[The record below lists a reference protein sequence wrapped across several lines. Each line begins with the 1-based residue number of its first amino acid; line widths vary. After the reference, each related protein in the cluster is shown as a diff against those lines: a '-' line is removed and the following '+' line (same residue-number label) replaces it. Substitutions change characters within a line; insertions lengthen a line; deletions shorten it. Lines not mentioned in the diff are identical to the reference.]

1 MFRFRRSKI
10 AKQSFLV
17 SNSKTRAV
25 SIVLPFSDHGF
36 APDVK
41 PALKKNFHITLY
53 VFLFNSGSIL
63 KKLNLQFDD
72 FLPQSL
78 RDQLGI
84 KPASLVRRSITG
96 NSFPFYEIHIYI
108 HIK

>member
-41 PALKKNFHITLY
+41 PALKKKTFHIILY

-84 KPASLVRRSITG
+84 KPASLVRQSITG
-96 NSFPFYEIHIYI
+96 NSFPFYEIQFQS
-108 HIK
+108 